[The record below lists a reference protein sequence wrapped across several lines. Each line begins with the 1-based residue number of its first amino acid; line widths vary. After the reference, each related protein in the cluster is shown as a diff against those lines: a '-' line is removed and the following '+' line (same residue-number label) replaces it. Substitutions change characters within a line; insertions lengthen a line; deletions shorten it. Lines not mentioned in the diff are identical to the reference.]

1 MICRPELCCSCSEQ
15 KCNWKCQG
23 HGHRRLK
30 HHLIDLQC
38 CRKGC
43 KQTRAAYK
51 TPTAIRT
58 YPGGVKRHGGERQ
71 RGKLTRVFFQIL
83 TRRITDDRASTATTH
98 THTKIIRDSSCS
110 SLSQLFCTPLIRFF
124 FRVAHFCSGAVG
136 PLVKHTHRVYAKYMP
151 H

>member
-98 THTKIIRDSSCS
+98 THENNTRLKLLVPLSTVLYAINPLFLQGSSFLFRS
-110 SLSQLFCTPLIRFF
+110 RWTISEAHTQSLC
-124 FRVAHFCSGAVG
+124 
-136 PLVKHTHRVYAKYMP
+136 
-151 H
+151 